1 MRYLLSLEGI
11 SKSYKTQ
18 TNHISVLSSISID
31 FAPGEFVVIMG
42 PSGSGKT
49 TLLNIIAFADR
60 PDTGTIRL
68 FDENGL
74 VIEDRSYIRSKKIGQ
89 VNQSFNLI
97 SFLNALENVQ
107 LPSRLAGISNKASL
121 ISAKDLLSQVGLQN
135 RLYHTPSELSYGEQQ
150 RVAIARS
157 LINDPCLVIA
167 DEPTG
172 NLDQNTSQ
180 EIISI
185 MKDLCHSKNITF
197 IVATHDQY
205 ISALADRLFTLEN
218 GSIQQREK

>member
-1 MRYLLSLEGI
+1 MNYLLSLEGI

-18 TNHISVLSSISID
+18 TNHITVLSSISIN
-31 FAPGEFVVIMG
+31 FSPGEFVVIMG

-68 FDENGL
+68 FDDNGL
-74 VIEDRSYIRSKKIGQ
+74 VTADRSYIRSKKIGQ
-89 VNQSFNLI
+89 INQSFNLI

-121 ISAKDLLSQVGLQN
+121 MSAKDLLSQVGLKN
-135 RLYHTPSELSYGEQQ
+135 RFYHTPLELSYGEQQ

-197 IVATHDQY
+197 IVATHDQK

>member
-1 MRYLLSLEGI
+1 MNYLLSLEGI

-18 TNHISVLSSISID
+18 TNDIMVLRGISID
-31 FAPGEFVVIMG
+31 FSPGEFVVIMG

-68 FDENGL
+68 FDDNGL
-74 VIEDRSYIRSKKIGQ
+74 VIDDRSYIRSKIIGQ

-121 ISAKDLLSQVGLQN
+121 MSAKELLSQVGLQD
-135 RLYHTPSELSYGEQQ
+135 RLYHTPLELSYGEQQ

-185 MKDLCHSKNITF
+185 MKDLCHSKNVTF
-197 IVATHDQY
+197 IVATHDKK

-218 GSIQQREK
+218 GIIQQREK